1 MKKLMIAAAI
11 VCAAAYSQ
19 AANYVWSTAKSQ
31 YLYAMNGT
39 DVLTSGTAYLFY
51 ATDAAT
57 VYDAWNNGTKSLASI
72 SGSLDNSAITSA
84 GAVALK
90 SANPVVLED
99 AVLNAIIVTETEI
112 AGTKYLYISGAA
124 SKGSISPGNASVSF
138 ASAALAPSK
147 EAATKWA
154 SGGYAGAGWYSASVP
169 EPTSG
174 LLLLLGVAGLALR
187 RRRA

>member
-19 AANYVWSTAKSQ
+19 AAQYVWLTSKGANV
-31 YLYAMNGT
+31 YAMNGT
-39 DVLTSGTAYLFY
+39 DKVNGGTAYLFY

-57 VYDAWNNGTKSLASI
+57 VYNAWNNGKGSI
-72 SGSLDNSAITSA
+72 SGYLDQSDMTSA
-84 GAVALK
+84 GMVTAKTGSPFTADV
-90 SANPVVLED
+90 D
-99 AVLNAIIVTETEI
+99 VLNAILVTETEI
-112 AGTKYLYISGAA
+112 GGTKYLYISGAA
-124 SKGSISPGNASVSF
+124 SKGSVTPGAAGLAFTSAEMAS
-138 ASAALAPSK
+138 SK
-147 EAATKWA
+147 LAATKWA

-187 RRRA
+187 RRHA